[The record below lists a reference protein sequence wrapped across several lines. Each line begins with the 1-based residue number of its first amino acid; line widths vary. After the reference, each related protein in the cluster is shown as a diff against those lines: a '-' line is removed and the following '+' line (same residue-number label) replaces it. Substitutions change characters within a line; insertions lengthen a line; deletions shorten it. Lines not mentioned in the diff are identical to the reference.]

1 MFAFLQTSKYQ
12 NMFIVD
18 PSMKDKNFAKN
29 MTSKST
35 HDSQLTLSW
44 LFIKYRGFMRWEIW
58 LPVRDQI
65 MNHLALNLQNW
76 SESRVVYFEF

>member
-35 HDSQLTLSW
+35 HDSQLTLS
-44 LFIKYRGFMRWEIW
+44 
-58 LPVRDQI
+58 
-65 MNHLALNLQNW
+65 
-76 SESRVVYFEF
+76 